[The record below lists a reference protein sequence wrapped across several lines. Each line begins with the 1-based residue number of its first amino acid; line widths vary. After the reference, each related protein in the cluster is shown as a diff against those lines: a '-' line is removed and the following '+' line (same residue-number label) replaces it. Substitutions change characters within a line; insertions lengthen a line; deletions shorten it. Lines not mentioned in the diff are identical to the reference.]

1 MMKKPSSAK
10 SQARPKHVERQG
22 HLSATR
28 RDATP
33 KRTPLQLA
41 PSARAGNATYL
52 LAKGP
57 DGTRGFY
64 SRSQKLSIHAHEFVP
79 NSR

>member
-1 MMKKPSSAK
+1 MMKKQSNAK
-10 SQARPKHVERQG
+10 YNGRHKRVERQ
-22 HLSATR
+22 SSMPSMRET
-28 RDATP
+28 

-41 PSARAGNATYL
+41 PQARTTNVTYL

-64 SRSQKLSIHAHEFVP
+64 SRSQKLNIHAHEFVP
-79 NSR
+79 MSR